1 MMILI
6 NNDYVIYFLDRHTSI
21 NQMARVLAEF
31 ID

>member
-1 MMILI
+1 MILI
-6 NNDYVIYFLDRHTSI
+6 NNDYVNYFLDLHTSI